1 MTQRFRL
8 SIRYAAVFV
17 AALLVLP
24 AISAFG
30 QEPAAKVES
39 EAALTPAQAAK
50 ILPPAVFY
58 RGQSATTQTRNSG
71 GVRFSDGYMVLV
83 TLVDNSGYST
93 GVQEKY
99 QAYFITEVPIE
110 ISGRKLS
117 PGAYGAGFIADNK
130 FIITDIGGHDVFT
143 VDTVNDAQLRRPTP
157 LQVRADSSSPH
168 HYRLYVGKKYVTI
181 SRSE

>member
-1 MTQRFRL
+1 MTQRFSM
-8 SIRYAAVFV
+8 SIRCTAVLFV
-17 AALLVLP
+17 ALLGLSAV
-24 AISAFG
+24 SAFS

-71 GVRFSDGYMVLV
+71 GVRFADGYMVLV

-110 ISGRKLS
+110 ISGKKLS
-117 PGAYGAGFIADNK
+117 PGAYGAGFIAGNK
-130 FIITDIGGHDVFT
+130 FIITDIGGHEVFT
-143 VDTVNDAQLRRPTP
+143 VDTVNDAELRRPTP
-157 LQVRADSSSPH
+157 LQVRADPSSPH

-181 SRSE
+181 AKAE